1 MFSLCIPTY
10 ERYDE
15 FLSKVLEKYISN
27 PLITEII
34 ITDDS
39 GNDVD
44 KIKNSFSS
52 EKLRLFKNEKRLG
65 IFFNKIQCC
74 KHASNNWIALID
86 SDNFADIDYFKI
98 AEKYIIDNNLN
109 NNCILA
115 PSFAKP
121 EFDYRYLNNRIITKE
136 NLRQNISQNNIF
148 STFLN
153 TCNYVINKN
162 LIKNLIIDNPESKI
176 YQSPADSLLFLIMYF
191 EQTDLEIH
199 VPRDMYYD
207 HRVHEGSAYKTT
219 HDLYKNEIEEINR
232 RMNSLIA

>member
-65 IFFNKIQCC
+65 IFLNKLKCC
-74 KHASNNWIALID
+74 SYAKNEWIALLD
-86 SDNFADIDYFKI
+86 SDNFADENYFQK
-98 AEKYIIDNNLN
+98 AQNYIKTNNLSN
-109 NNCILA
+109 SCILA

-121 EFDYRYLNNRIITKE
+121 NFDYRFLEDNIITKE
-136 NLRQNISQNNIF
+136 NLDYYLKKYEIF
-148 STFLN
+148 TTFLN
-153 TCNYVINKN
+153 TCNYILNKN
-162 LIKNLIIDNPESKI
+162 LIKNLVVDKPESDI
-176 YQSPADSLLFLIMYF
+176 YKTPVDSLLFLIMYF
-191 EQTDLEIH
+191 EQTDLQIH
-199 VPRDMYYD
+199 IIKDMYYD
-207 HRVHEGSAYKTT
+207 HRVHDDSEYLKT
-219 HDLYKNEIEEINR
+219 HKNFKNEIDMKNQR
-232 RMNSLIA
+232 LKMLI